1 MKIRELIKE
10 LEKLE
15 HNCGD
20 REIYILTSRDEEET
34 IEDFSSWLIDDGE
47 TIEYFIET
55 SLRKD

>member
-1 MKIRELIKE
+1 MKTRELIKK

-15 HNCGD
+15 HDCGD

-34 IEDFSSWLIDDGE
+34 IEDCSFWIIGDGE